1 MAVQLHNDRM
11 DFPRFLIDCGPVVTA
26 NGAVLIYEINF
37 NIGEG
42 AMKMRLALASA
53 CGVGLVVPCLLS
65 INTAVADIDEVFT
78 PLTAVTVS
86 TPGRPL
92 KSFDISYVDQGGVK
106 ICYRSKCWFT
116 PPRYFLADRSNG
128 AIDVI
133 DPLSNTALSPLV
145 PQLAFAGPVNVP
157 TDSAGPN
164 GVMLITGKVS
174 NLHPP
179 GCTIGCGPGGI
190 NFQQSMQNFV
200 WAGDSPSPSYLSS
213 SIKLMDL
220 DTGLTAAV
228 LNTGGVRRSDEM
240 CFNPDPKHPF
250 AIVANDDPLDN
261 YITIWRWDTLAFV
274 QKISLAGGDPNAS
287 VFTAAPANGIEQ
299 CKFNPRNGYFYIS
312 IPTTGATTLVS
323 PYIGD
328 GYVLKVSQPVMSTP
342 THVTT
347 FAQVVAEYHI
357 DPATTGCGA
366 VGGGGGPAGLSIG
379 PNSNT
384 ATPPNGYIVLGCGKT
399 GTNSLIIDDSGN
411 TIAPVGS
418 TFGQTNGTDETWY
431 DPAGNHFFLAGS
443 GTGPGSGIL
452 GVIDAGGIPPSGG
465 QEDGDAGVIGADT
478 VIPQPGTGS
487 HSVAVYSGSC
497 SPVRAS
503 RVYVPIRSN
512 LTTPNNSPTICST
525 YVPGGIG
532 DDTLGCVAV
541 YWAGPP
547 SCGGPP

>member
-1 MAVQLHNDRM
+1 
-11 DFPRFLIDCGPVVTA
+11 
-26 NGAVLIYEINF
+26 
-37 NIGEG
+37 
-42 AMKMRLALASA
+42 MKMRLRLASA
-53 CGVGLVVPCLLS
+53 CAALVPCLLS
-65 INTAVADIDEVFT
+65 INTTVASTPEDEFFT
-78 PLTAVTVS
+78 PYTAVTVS

-133 DPLSNTALSPLV
+133 DPVSNTALSPLV
-145 PQLAFAGPVNVP
+145 PQLAFAGAVTVP

-164 GVMLITGKVS
+164 GVIMITGKVI
-174 NLHPP
+174 NPTPP
-179 GCTIGCGPGGI
+179 NCTIGCRPGGI
-190 NFQQSMQNFV
+190 NFQQTMQNFV
-200 WAGDSPSPSYLSS
+200 WATDAPSPSYLRS
-213 SIKLMDL
+213 SIKVMDL

-228 LNTGGVRRSDEM
+228 LNTGGVRRADEL
-240 CFNPDPKHPF
+240 CFNPDPKNPYVM
-250 AIVANDDPLDN
+250 VANDDPLDN
-261 YITIWRWDTLAFV
+261 YITIWRWDTLMMV
-274 QKISLAGGDPNAS
+274 EKISLAGGDPKAGPFNE
-287 VFTAAPANGIEQ
+287 VAPANGIEQ

-312 IPTTGATTLVS
+312 IPTTGSPTLVS
-323 PYIGD
+323 PNIGD
-328 GYVLKVSQPVMSTP
+328 GYVLKISQPVMSTP
-342 THVTT
+342 THVTSYAT
-347 FAQVVAEYHI
+347 VVAAYHI
-357 DPATTGCGA
+357 DPVITGCGLS
-366 VGGGGGPAGLSIG
+366 GSGGGPAGLSIG

-384 ATPPNGYIVLGCGKT
+384 ATPPNGYIVLGCGKLGT
-399 GTNSLIIDDSGN
+399 GSAIIDDYG
-411 TIAPVGS
+411 TFIATVG
-418 TFGQTNGTDETWY
+418 TTTTTQGPNTNGSDETWY

-452 GVIDAGGIPPSGG
+452 GAIDAGGIPPAGG
-465 QEDGDAGVIGADT
+465 QEDGDAGTIEADT
-478 VIPQPGTGS
+478 VMPQPGTGS

-525 YVPGGIG
+525 YVPNALG

-541 YWAGPP
+541 YTAQT